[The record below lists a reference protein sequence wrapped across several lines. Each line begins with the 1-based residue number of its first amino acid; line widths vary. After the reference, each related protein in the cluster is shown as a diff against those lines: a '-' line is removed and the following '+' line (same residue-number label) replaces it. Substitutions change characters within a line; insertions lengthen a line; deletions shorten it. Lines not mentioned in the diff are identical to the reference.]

1 MKTKLLF
8 RFAVVLLLLAPTI
21 NFAQLPNLGTAENFA
36 IFTTGGALSNTAT
49 SDITGDIGTNTGAI
63 SGFGAPTIVNGNI
76 DSANGV
82 TAQCAIDVQNAY
94 NELFATTPTDVGH
107 TPAFGSG
114 ETLFA
119 GVYAI
124 GAAGSVGGN
133 LTLDAA
139 GDPDAIFI
147 FQFGGAFTTG
157 ASSTI
162 NLINGALACNIFWI
176 AEGAIAMAALTDMKG
191 TLIAS
196 NGAISMGQGG
206 ILEGRMLSTAGAA
219 SVYETLVTLPSCPSS
234 SSLPIELLSFTG
246 YCDKQNIIL
255 QWSTA
260 TEINN
265 NYFTIERSTNGITWQ
280 TAGTVD
286 GAGNSSSQL
295 NYALTDM
302 TPNEGTSYYRLK
314 QTDFNGINEYSAIIY
329 INKCED
335 NSGDH
340 FTIYPNPFTNQ
351 INVKLNSSEIN
362 QYELR
367 LYNVLGGKI
376 MNTVISN
383 SNTTIETN
391 HLPVGIYFYEV
402 IDGAKTIQSGKLISQ

>member
-36 IFTTGGALSNTAT
+36 IFTTTGALSNTAT
-49 SDITGDIGTNTGAI
+49 SNITGDIGTDNGAI
-63 SGFGAPTIVNGNI
+63 SGFGVPTIVNGNI
-76 DSANGV
+76 DSVNGV
-82 TAQCAIDVQNAY
+82 TAQCAIDVQAAY
-94 NELFATTPTDVGH
+94 DELFASTPTDVGH
-107 TPAFGSG
+107 APAFGSG

-162 NLINGALACNIFWI
+162 NLINGASACNIFWI

-219 SVYETLVTLPSCPSS
+219 SVYETLITLPSCPSS

-280 TAGTVD
+280 TAGTVA

-314 QTDFNGINEYSAIIY
+314 QTDFNGIYEYSAIIY

-367 LYNVLGGKI
+367 LYTVLAEEI
-376 MNTVISN
+376 MSKNITSN
-383 SNTTIETN
+383 STTINTSN
-391 HLPVGIYFYEV
+391 LSSGIYFYKV
-402 IDGAKTIQSGKLISQ
+402 IGDNQVIKSGKLISE